1 MGRHDRCKD
10 ERSGATVNRDLCDA
24 VRYIGFEWGTPD
36 DYNSFQ
42 IFDGASLLASY
53 TGTAIGPNTSFAAY
67 ANFSADSG
75 EVFTK
80 IVFSSS
86 GCCFETDNLS
96 YIEAAGEGVPEPAT
110 FFAPILAAGRGLF
123 CAACGCAA
131 ELTPRQPRF
140 TNSRQPI
147 MGAHKYGKLGW

>member
-1 MGRHDRCKD
+1 MGHAGR
-10 ERSGATVNRDLCDA
+10 LQLL
-24 VRYIGFEWGTPD
+24 
-36 DYNSFQ
+36 Q

-86 GCCFETDNLS
+86 GCCFETDNFPTSKQRERVFPNPRPSLRRS
-96 YIEAAGEGVPEPAT
+96 WRR
-110 FFAPILAAGRGLF
+110 GRGLF